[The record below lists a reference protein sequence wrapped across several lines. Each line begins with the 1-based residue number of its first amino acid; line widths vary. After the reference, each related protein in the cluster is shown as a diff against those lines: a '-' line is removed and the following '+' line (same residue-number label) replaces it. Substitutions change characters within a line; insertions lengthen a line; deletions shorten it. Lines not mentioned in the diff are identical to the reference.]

1 MKWTNDP
8 YLLTSLNGLMVSN
21 NTSIVKMINQHHA
34 MSSRNRE
41 NNVLK
46 MVGRDQVFK
55 MITQQMMSYLL
66 EKLPLTYI
74 RE

>member
-1 MKWTNDP
+1 
-8 YLLTSLNGLMVSN
+8 MVSN
-21 NTSIVKMINQHHA
+21 NTSIVKMFNQHHA

>member
-1 MKWTNDP
+1 
-8 YLLTSLNGLMVSN
+8 MVSN